1 MDDPEE
7 RFTELYDRHYRNVL
21 GYALLRAERQS
32 AEDIA
37 SETFLI
43 AWRRL
48 AQVPEHPLPWLLVVA
63 RNLLRKQRHLDLRP
77 LRLTL
82 CAPEVDV
89 ADQVGERQAALDA
102 RSFLLAGADNAA
114 RADAKAGRYWY
125 SRERSYEPQPSGE
138 VLVSSTESWYDGET
152 GRGRT
157 TSGLDAEVVAGGAT
171 AEAEPTPRTR
181 DFRITLLTSIG
192 GESLSQD
199 DLWRLP
205 REAED
210 LRRWLEA
217 RRRGEPSVDF
227 TFSMTRL
234 VLSGPTTP
242 ATRAA
247 MLRVLADQP
256 GLRLERGVADPIGRP
271 GAAVVSADGANRL
284 IVDESGARLLA
295 EEYHGPDREEERV
308 GRGVRV
314 GARTGEKTVYE
325 SSGWVEK
332 IGERP

>member
-1 MDDPEE
+1 MNTD
-7 RFTELYDRHYRNVL
+7 ELV
-21 GYALLRAERQS
+21 RA
-32 AEDIA
+32 
-37 SETFLI
+37 
-43 AWRRL
+43 
-48 AQVPEHPLPWLLVVA
+48 
-63 RNLLRKQRHLDLRP
+63 LRP
-77 LRLTL
+77 DDLLDDAYHRRRGADLTRILTDPPSRRPSPVRARLLLGGAAAAVSAALAVPVLVSGATGPIVAGGPAGSGVAS
-82 CAPEVDV
+82 APADRV
-89 ADQVGERQAALDA
+89 APVVTLDA

-114 RADAKAGRYWY
+114 RADVKAGRYWY

-138 VLVSSTESWYDGET
+138 VLVSSTETWYDGET

-171 AEAEPTPRTR
+171 AKAKPTPRTR
-181 DFRITLLTSIG
+181 DFRIKLLTGVG

-205 REAED
+205 RQAED

-295 EEYHGPDREEERV
+295 EEYTGPDREEERV